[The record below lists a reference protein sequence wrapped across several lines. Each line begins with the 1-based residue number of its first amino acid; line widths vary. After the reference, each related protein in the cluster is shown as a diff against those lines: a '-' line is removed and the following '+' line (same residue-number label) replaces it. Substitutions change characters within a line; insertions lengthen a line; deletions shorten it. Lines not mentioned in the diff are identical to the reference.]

1 MCYSAQ
7 VYSDFRKY
15 QRYGGTLDLKAF
27 VDLFFQQGKKGTFTR
42 LVPKAVR
49 DAFDQAATADEKDV
63 KAAVIQAYRDV
74 ILHYEEIIVEQTERL
89 VKAKAKLAVKH
100 TKSAENDVRVATNKI
115 EDANQRIAEA
125 KEAATEHDGFA
136 RIWPGHFCPVLIRDP
151 ATGERKIVPMRYRC
165 RLIGWTEADEKKK
178 PGTYNAR
185 MDSLKTAWRGIF
197 GYFHGIVV
205 ASRFFESVL
214 LHDNQQRALAPGEKE
229 QNIEIAFT
237 PEPAQEMLLAC
248 LYRYV
253 EPEGEEGGYY
263 TFAAVTREPPPEV
276 LAAGHNRCVIP
287 LRVENLDAW
296 LDPDPKNLSA
306 QYAILEDPI
315 DAYYQHQIV
324 TKGFDADGDEGTP

>member
-1 MCYSAQ
+1 MCYSAE

-27 VDLFFQQGKKGTFTR
+27 VDLFFQQGKKGTFTK

-49 DAFDQAATADEKDV
+49 DAFDQAASQDEKDI
-63 KAAVIQAYRDV
+63 KAAVIQGYRNV
-74 ILHYEEIIVEQTERL
+74 ILHYEEIIAEQTERL
-89 VKAKAKLAVKH
+89 LKAKEKLAKKP
-100 TKSAENDVRVATNKI
+100 TKSAENEA
-115 EDANQRIAEA
+115 RIAQKKMDDAQERIAQA
-125 KEAATEHDGFA
+125 KEAAREHDGFT

-151 ATGERKIVPMRYRC
+151 ETGERKIVPMRYRC
-165 RLIGWTEADEKKK
+165 RLVGWTEADEKKK

-197 GYFHGIVV
+197 GYFHGVVV
-205 ASRFFESVL
+205 ARRFYESVL
-214 LHDNQQRALAPGEKE
+214 LHDNQQRTLAPGEKE

-237 PEPAQEMLLAC
+237 PEPMQEMLLAC

-253 EPEGEEGGYY
+253 EPENGEPGYY

-276 LAAGHNRCVIP
+276 QAAGHNRCVIP
-287 LRVENLDAW
+287 LRPENLDAW

-315 DAYYQHQIV
+315 DAFYQHNIV
-324 TKGFDADGDEGTP
+324 SKGFDDDGTSPES

>member
-1 MCYSAQ
+1 MCYSAE
-7 VYSDFRKY
+7 VYADFRKY
-15 QRYGGTLDLKAF
+15 QRFGGTLDLKAF
-27 VDLFFQQGKKGTFTR
+27 VDLFFQQGKKGSFTK

-49 DAFDQAATADEKDV
+49 DAFDQAAGQDEQDV
-63 KAAVIQAYRDV
+63 KAAVVQAYRDV

-89 VKAKAKLAVKH
+89 LKAKEKLAKKP
-100 TKSAENDVRVATNKI
+100 TKTAENEARVARNKI
-115 EDANQRIAEA
+115 NDAEERIEQARA
-125 KEAATEHDGFA
+125 AATEHDGFA
-136 RIWPGHFCPVLIRDP
+136 RVWPGHFCPVLIRDP

-165 RLIGWTEADEKKK
+165 RLVGWTEKDERLK

-197 GYFHGIVV
+197 GHFHGVVV
-205 ASRFFESVL
+205 ARRFFESVL

-237 PEPAQEMLLAC
+237 PEPQQEMLLAC

-253 EPEGEEGGYY
+253 EQEDGEGFY
-263 TFAAVTREPPPEV
+263 TFAAVTRDPPPEV

-287 LRVENLDAW
+287 LRAENLDAW
-296 LDPDPKNLSA
+296 LDPDPKNLAA
-306 QYAILEDPI
+306 QYALLEDPI

-324 TKGFDADGDEGTP
+324 SKDFGTEGEGE